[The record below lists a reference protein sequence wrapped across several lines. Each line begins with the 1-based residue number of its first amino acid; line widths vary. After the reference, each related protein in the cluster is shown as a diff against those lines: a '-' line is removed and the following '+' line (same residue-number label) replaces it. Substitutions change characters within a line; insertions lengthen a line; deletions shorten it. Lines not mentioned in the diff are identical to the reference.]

1 MMRPFNSF
9 IASLRYLFALAVLA
23 LAILA
28 MGSLA
33 RGIVR
38 MVELALAGGF
48 IMDPG
53 SGATVV
59 PYFIRAAFLYF
70 LAVALGSLFV
80 GDIPAPQWMT
90 VKNLFQ
96 LRTKVLAFVSIIL
109 PLAFMGKMMA
119 DDSLTVGVLYSGA
132 GVFLVLMGIFFLV
145 RFGSPSGDEG
155 MALEANKVMETGPS
169 LDPSS
174 GGTPPD
180 QAQDRRVDKRPEGMA
195 QDSRRRDERRPD
207 SRRGGRADKDEW
219 LKKQKED
226 LKFQK
231 ESLEKALEK
240 EISGEAGENR
250 TSHVTVKPGPRRPR
264 GRRR

>member
-1 MMRPFNSF
+1 MMRPFNSA
-9 IASLRYLFALAVLA
+9 IASLRYLFVLAVLA

-33 RGIVR
+33 KGIVR
-38 MVELALAGGF
+38 MVEVALAGGF
-48 IMDPG
+48 AMEPG

-80 GDIPAPQWMT
+80 GDIPAPQWMM

-96 LRTKVLAFVSIIL
+96 FRTKVLTFVSIIL
-109 PLAFMGKMMA
+109 PLGFMGKMMGSDNLTA
-119 DDSLTVGVLYSGA
+119 DILYSGA
-132 GVFLVLMGIFFLV
+132 GVFLVLMGIFFLI

-155 MALEANKVMETGPS
+155 MAREGNRVPETVPH
-169 LDPSS
+169 
-174 GGTPPD
+174 
-180 QAQDRRVDKRPEGMA
+180 VDKRPGNRA
-195 QDSRRRDERRPD
+195 QGAPRPGSGQAGRRTERENRKDQPKR
-207 SRRGGRADKDEW
+207 SQADQDEW
-219 LKKQKED
+219 LKKQKEE

-231 ESLEKALEK
+231 ESLEKAMEK
-240 EISGEAGENR
+240 DVSGETGER
-250 TSHVTVKPGPRRPR
+250 PASHVTVKPGPRRPR

>member
-9 IASLRYLFALAVLA
+9 IASLRYLFVLAVLA

-33 RGIVR
+33 RGIIT
-38 MVELALAGGF
+38 MADIALTGSF
-48 IMDPG
+48 VMEPG

-80 GDIPAPQWMT
+80 GDIPAPQWMA

-96 LRTKVLAFVSIIL
+96 FRTKVLTFVSIIL
-109 PLAFMGKMMA
+109 PLGFLGKMMEA
-119 DDSLTVGVLYSGA
+119 DNLTVDTLYSGA
-132 GVFLVLMGIFFLV
+132 GVFLVLMGIFFLI
-145 RFGSPSGDEG
+145 RYGSPSGDEG
-155 MALEANKVMETGPS
+155 MAREGNRVTETRTS
-169 LDPSS
+169 LD
-174 GGTPPD
+174 
-180 QAQDRRVDKRPEGMA
+180 QARDRQGEKRPETRP
-195 QDSRRRDERRPD
+195 QDSRRREERRPGTKQTR
-207 SRRGGRADKDEW
+207 SPADQDKW
-219 LKKQKED
+219 LQKQKED

-231 ESLEKALEK
+231 ETLEKAVEK
-240 EISGEAGENR
+240 DIKGETAEGP

>member
-1 MMRPFNSF
+1 MIRPFNSF

-33 RGIVR
+33 RGIIT
-38 MVELALAGGF
+38 MAELALAGGF
-48 IMDPG
+48 VMEPG

-80 GDIPAPQWMT
+80 GDVPAPQWMV

-96 LRTKVLAFVSIIL
+96 FRTKVLTFVSIIL
-109 PLAFMGKMMA
+109 PLGFLGKMMEA
-119 DDSLTVGVLYSGA
+119 DTLTVGILYSGA

-145 RFGSPSGDEG
+145 RYGSPSGDEG
-155 MALEANKVMETGPS
+155 MAREGNRITETRPS
-169 LDPSS
+169 LDPAT
-174 GGTPPD
+174 GGTRD
-180 QAQDRRVDKRPEGMA
+180 RQGDRRPESRP
-195 QDSRRRDERRPD
+195 QDSRRREERRPV
-207 SRRGGRADKDEW
+207 SKQTRSPADQDKW
-219 LKKQKED
+219 LQKQKED

-231 ESLEKALEK
+231 ETLDKAVDK
-240 EISGEAGENR
+240 ELSGETGER
-250 TSHVTVKPGPRRPR
+250 PGSHVTVKPGPRRPR

>member
-33 RGIVR
+33 RGIIR

-48 IMDPG
+48 VMEPG

-96 LRTKVLAFVSIIL
+96 FRTKVLTFVSIIL
-109 PLAFMGKMMA
+109 PLGFLGKMMEA
-119 DDSLTVGVLYSGA
+119 DNLTVGTLYSGA
-132 GVFLVLMGIFFLV
+132 GVFLVLMGIFFLI
-145 RFGSPSGDEG
+145 RYGSPSGDEG
-155 MALEANKVMETGPS
+155 MAREGNRVTETRPS
-169 LDPSS
+169 LDPAT
-174 GGTPPD
+174 GGTR
-180 QAQDRRVDKRPEGMA
+180 DRQGEKRPESRP
-195 QDSRRRDERRPD
+195 QDSRRREERRPG
-207 SRRGGRADKDEW
+207 SKQTRSPADQDKW
-219 LKKQKED
+219 LQKQKED

-231 ESLEKALEK
+231 ETLEKAVEK
-240 EISGEAGENR
+240 DIKGETGEGP